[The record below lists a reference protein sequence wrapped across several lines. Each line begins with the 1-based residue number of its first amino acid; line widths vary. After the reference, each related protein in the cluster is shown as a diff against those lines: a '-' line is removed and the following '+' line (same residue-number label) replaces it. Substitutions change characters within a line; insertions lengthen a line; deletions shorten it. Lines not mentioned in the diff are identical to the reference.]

1 VTDDRERHEGSLLV
15 SGGPIRIPAAS
26 DEVHEAVLIRDGRI
40 AALGPLRKLAA
51 EAGVRVRRL
60 DLEGACLLPAFFDAH
75 VHLRWLGHALTRVDL
90 APAKSLAQALDL
102 ITHAA
107 RTLRPGEWLQGRGWD
122 RNHWTDGL
130 PTREALD
137 RIVPDN
143 PAALSSHDGHTLWV
157 NSAALAQAGVTR
169 DTQPPAGGAIWRD
182 EAGEPTG
189 LLSDAAI
196 GLVSKLIP
204 EPTDTELKDA
214 LSKAVAHCLRVG
226 VVAVR
231 NCESLRIHRLL
242 RELAAEGKMPIAVA
256 CSIQPADLAEA
267 ADVLAHQ
274 SPGDRIRIENLKLFA
289 DGALGSQTAL
299 LLEPYE
305 DPRLGVGLEVLPTE
319 ALSVEVVRAA
329 DAGLGVAI
337 HAIGDR
343 AVRQALDAIEQGRAR
358 HRSEGT
364 RRGDPQQRGSDCI
377 EHAQLVHPEDLPR
390 FARLGVTASVQPC
403 HLLTDIPICERHWGE
418 RSKHAFPVASLIGS
432 GARVIFGSDGPVE
445 PLDPRRNLF
454 AATLRRTVA
463 GRPHRAGG
471 LPPEGWYPKERV
483 SLAQA
488 LSCQTVPADVGS
500 RADLVVLARD
510 PFAEPL
516 ERTLD
521 NEFRM
526 TIVGGEVLY
535 RAP

>member
-1 VTDDRERHEGSLLV
+1 M

-26 DEVHEAVLIRDGRI
+26 DKVEEALLIRDGRI
-40 AALGPLRKLAA
+40 AALGSLKRLAS
-51 EAGVRVRRL
+51 EAGARVRRL

-75 VHLRWLGHALTRVDL
+75 VHLRWLGHALSHVDL
-90 APAKSLAQALDL
+90 APARSLTEALDL
-102 ITHAA
+102 VTHAA

-122 RNHWTDGL
+122 RNHWTDAL
-130 PTREALD
+130 PTKEALD
-137 RIVPDN
+137 RIVPEN

-157 NSAALAQAGVTR
+157 NSAALRQAGITR
-169 DTQPPAGGAIWRD
+169 DTQPPAGGAIWRN

-189 LLSDAAI
+189 LLSDASI
-196 GLVSKLIP
+196 GFVSKLIP

-214 LSKAVAHCLRVG
+214 LSKAAEHCLRVG

-274 SPGDRIRIENLKLFA
+274 SPEDRIRIENLKLFA

-305 DPRLGVGLEVLPTE
+305 DARLGVGLEVMPTE
-319 ALSVEVVRAA
+319 ALSAEVVRAA

-343 AVRQALDAIEQGRAR
+343 AVRQALDAIEQAR
-358 HRSEGT
+358 GCKPCAGGK
-364 RRGDPQQRGSDCI
+364 RRGQQPERIDAV
-377 EHAQLVHPEDLPR
+377 EHAQLVHPDDLPR

-418 RSKHAFPVASLIGS
+418 RSEHAFPIASLIGS

-454 AATLRRTVA
+454 AATLRKTVA
-463 GRPHRAGG
+463 GY
-471 LPPEGWYPKERV
+471 PPEGWYPEERV
-483 SLAQA
+483 SMAQA
-488 LSCQTVPADVGS
+488 LSCSTVPADVGS

-510 PFAEPL
+510 PFAGPL

-521 NEFRM
+521 NEFLM

-535 RAP
+535 RAGAAECRDRPSGLSAP